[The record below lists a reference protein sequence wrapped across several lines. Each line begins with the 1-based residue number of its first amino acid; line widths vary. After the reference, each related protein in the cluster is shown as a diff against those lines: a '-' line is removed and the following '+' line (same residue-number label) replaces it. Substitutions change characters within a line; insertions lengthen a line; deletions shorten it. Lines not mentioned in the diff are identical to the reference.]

1 MKVILCGVA
10 VVATVLAVLYTV
22 ENWRGSRAWNAM
34 EKKLQSQGVQLDFT
48 KLVPPAV
55 PAEQNFAMTPFLA
68 PLYDFLPGTQEARDT
83 NALARTTS
91 WAKDFPGLNM
101 TWRLGK
107 RTDLGKWAGAL
118 EQMGKRGEPDPHP
131 TNGNPADPA
140 AARTVL
146 ERLQPYQPVLE
157 ELRTASARP
166 QSRFG
171 IRYEHE
177 DPPAILLPHLSRLR
191 LVTQMLA
198 VRASAQLAL
207 RRSDMAVEDL
217 MLAFV
222 ITDSVRTEPYLISQL
237 VRGADLQTSLQILW
251 DGLCDHRWDDAQL
264 DRILG
269 QLKSRDLVKD
279 LQFSVEA
286 ERVWGNA
293 IIQRARQN
301 PSYLI
306 QLGGTD
312 GVGLAAVY
320 VDLYQALLGWIPR
333 GWISL
338 EQVNYH
344 RLYGDLFLAE
354 MPHPLR
360 TIPPA
365 RVKKMEEN
373 LNRELSGKESP
384 FLSHTLLARMLLP
397 AMPNVY
403 KRFAMHQNSL
413 DEAMIACALE
423 RFRLKNGKYPAS
435 LQELSPNLLASIP
448 VDVTT
453 GGPLK
458 YRLEPAGGYVLYSP
472 GWNEKD
478 DGGTVADR
486 KGEWEANAGDWVWS
500 QP

>member
-1 MKVILCGVA
+1 MKVILAGVA
-10 VVATVLAVLYTV
+10 AVVTILAVFYAV
-22 ENWRGSRAWNAM
+22 ENWRGSRAWSAM
-34 EKKLQSQGVQLDFT
+34 EKKLQSQGVQLDYM

-55 PAEQNFAMTPFLA
+55 PADQNFAMTPFLA
-68 PLYDFLPGTQEARDT
+68 PLFDFLPGTQEARDT
-83 NALARTTS
+83 NALAITTG
-91 WAKDFPGLNM
+91 WAKDFPGLSVS
-101 TWRLGK
+101 WRLGK
-107 RTDLGKWAGAL
+107 RTDLGEWLRAI
-118 EQMGKRGEPDPHP
+118 ENMGKRGESESPSKP
-131 TNGNPADPA
+131 GNPADPA
-140 AARTVL
+140 AAQGIL
-146 ERLQPYQPVLE
+146 EKLQGYQPVLE

-191 LVTQMLA
+191 LINRVLA

-207 RRSDMAVEDL
+207 GRPEMAVEDL

-222 ITDSVRTEPYLISQL
+222 VTDSVRTEPFLISQL
-237 VRGADLQTSLQILW
+237 VRGANLQTSLQILW
-251 DGLCDHRWDDAQL
+251 DGLCEHRWQDAQL
-264 DRILG
+264 DRIMG

-286 ERVWGNA
+286 ERAWGNA
-293 IIQRARQN
+293 IIQRARMN
-301 PSYLI
+301 PSYLL
-306 QLGGTD
+306 QLGGSD

-320 VDLYQALLGWIPR
+320 VDIYQALLGWIPR

-354 MPHPLR
+354 LPHPLR

-365 RVKKMEEN
+365 RVQQMEEN
-373 LNRELSGKESP
+373 LGRELSGKENP
-384 FLSHTLLARMLLP
+384 IFGHKILARMLLP

-403 KRFAMHQNSL
+403 KRFATHQNSL

-435 LQELSPNLLASIP
+435 LQELSPSLLASIP
-448 VDVTT
+448 PDVTT

-478 DGGTVADR
+478 EGGTVADK